1 VPIDA
6 TEETFERDVIQASY
20 EQPVVVD
27 FWAEWCGPCRSL
39 GPVIEKAV
47 EKRKGAVSLV
57 KVDTDANPRLSQAFR
72 IQSIPAVKAFKDG
85 KVVDEFIGALPPAQV
100 ERFLDRIVP
109 SEADALVAEGGE
121 HNLRRAL
128 ELEPGR
134 SDAAFALAKLL
145 ADRGERDE
153 ALELL
158 DNISGSFAAEGLAAR
173 LRLAGDPELTE
184 AFAALDAGSTE
195 QGLDLVIGAMSGA
208 DEARKDELRK
218 IVVGVLDELGPAD
231 PLAREARR
239 KLASALY

>member
-1 VPIDA
+1 VPIEA

-20 EQPVVVD
+20 EHPVVVD

-39 GPVIEKAV
+39 GPVIENAV
-47 EKRKGAVSLV
+47 DKRDGQVSLV
-57 KVDTDANPRLSQAFR
+57 KVDTDANPRLSQAFG

-121 HNLRRAL
+121 PNLKRAL
-128 ELEPGR
+128 EIEPGR
-134 SDAAFALAKLL
+134 ADAAMPYARLRAAAGDREGAL
-145 ADRGERDE
+145 E
-153 ALELL
+153 ALS
-158 DNISGSFAAEGLAAR
+158 NVAGSFAAEGLATQIG
-173 LRLAGDPELTE
+173 LADDPELTP
-184 AFAALDAGSTE
+184 AFEALDSGRTE
-195 QGLDLVIGAMSGA
+195 QGLDLLIAAIAKGDA
-208 DEARKDELRK
+208 ERKDELRK
-218 IVVGVLDELGPAD
+218 VVVGVLDELGSAH